1 MTLYLDT
8 SVISALFD
16 SRNPERQEITKEFF
30 ATRTTDRIL
39 ISELTL
45 VEISHTPD
53 AQLRNEMHEISERF
67 EAVPVAEQADRLSLR
82 YIKGGAIAKAYQA
95 DAYHVAVAVMAKADM
110 VVSWN
115 FRHLVRRKTRDI
127 VNMINT
133 MAGYPHIEIVAPGEL
148 L

>member
-8 SVISALFD
+8 SVISAMFD
-16 SRNPERQEITKEFF
+16 TRNPERQEITKDFF
-30 ATRTTDRIL
+30 SARFDDKML
-39 ISELTL
+39 ISELTIL
-45 VEISHTPD
+45 EIANTPD
-53 AQLRNEMHEISERF
+53 AQLRLEMQRIVEQLEVVPLSEQ
-67 EAVPVAEQADRLSLR
+67 VDQLSLR
-82 YIKGGAIAKAYQA
+82 YIKGQAIAEAYSA
-95 DAYHVAVAVMAKADM
+95 DAYHIAVAVIAKADM

-115 FRHLVRRKTRDI
+115 FRHMVRRKTRDI